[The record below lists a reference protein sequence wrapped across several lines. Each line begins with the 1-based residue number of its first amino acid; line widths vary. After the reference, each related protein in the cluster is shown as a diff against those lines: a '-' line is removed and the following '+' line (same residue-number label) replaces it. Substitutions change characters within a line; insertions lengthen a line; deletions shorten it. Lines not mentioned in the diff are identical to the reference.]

1 MSWDSPALWELVEE
15 HVPLPER
22 PEVKRILGEA
32 AVDLSLELR
41 EEVAMLKAL
50 LQESRSS
57 QASGSHPMS
66 DSPSLLAPP
75 PLLRDIMRQELRQLL
90 QGLRLKA
97 VCEGRWESLAWS
109 LHAHVFRDQTQVWAQ
124 YSPRVLRFALEEPG
138 CDSTQQEVSRMRASE
153 PSCHRDLSVIKDQL
167 NVSNIDQVVRH
178 LRSLLEEECH
188 MLQKEISDLQHC
200 LETEQM
206 QACQPSKATLEPT
219 LAEIKEQKKAMEQ
232 ELQVS
237 VGPSCVSAKHRQKP
251 LRSIPGFRPFPCL
264 HGYMPTP
271 PSERCPHPQ
280 GQAVTHRWRG
290 RQLRYS
296 YWEEPASTS
305 VSSAASQAPT

>member
-1 MSWDSPALWELVEE
+1 MSRDSPALWELVEE

-41 EEVAMLKAL
+41 EEVGVRGKVPQLSLQVAMLKAL

-57 QASGSHPMS
+57 QASGSHPMP

-75 PLLRDIMRQELRQLL
+75 PLLRDIVRQELRQLL

-97 VCEGRWESLAWS
+97 VCEG
-109 LHAHVFRDQTQVWAQ
+109 RDQTQVWAQ

-138 CDSTQQEVSRMRASE
+138 CDSTQQEVSRMRASK
-153 PSCHRDLSVIKDQL
+153 P
-167 NVSNIDQVVRH
+167 
-178 LRSLLEEECH
+178 RSLLEEECH

-206 QACQPSKATLEPT
+206 QACQPYKATLEPT

-237 VGPSCVSAKHRQKP
+237 MGPSYVSAKHRYTQTQGRWGRVKGQVMGISQLPIPCRQKP

-280 GQAVTHRWRG
+280 GQAITHRWRG